1 MVNTNYRINEPEL
14 MDDFGMQGALLEKA
28 LDKIASINKLLGG
41 NQVTR
46 NGVGKLLAEVPAS
59 RSVSI
64 ADMGC
69 GNGDMLRY
77 LADYGKK
84 NRLKLRLTGIDA
96 NAHTIKHARSL
107 SRQYD
112 EIKFDCA
119 DFYKE
124 APDERYDIILLTL
137 TLHHFTD
144 EEILVL
150 LNRLKKQANIGIVV
164 NDLHRSKTAYYLFR
178 SLCTILQ
185 LNEMTRADGLTSI
198 LRGFKKRELEQIAE
212 KLGLQKSSIKWKW
225 AYRYQWIISNL

>member
-28 LDKIASINKLLGG
+28 LGKIAAINKLLGG
-41 NQVTR
+41 NKVTR
-46 NGVGKLLAEVPAS
+46 DGVGKLLSHIPAN
-59 RSVSI
+59 RPVSI
-64 ADMGC
+64 VDMGC

-84 NRLKLRLTGIDA
+84 NKLKLILTGIDA

-107 SRQYD
+107 SGQYN
-112 EIKFDCA
+112 EIKFECA
-119 DFYKE
+119 DFYK
-124 APDERYDIILLTL
+124 DEVQEGYDIILLTL

-150 LNRLKKQANIGIVV
+150 LTRLKKQAHIGIVV

-212 KLGLQKSSIKWKW
+212 KLDLQKSSIEWKW

>member
-28 LDKIASINKLLGG
+28 LGKIAAINKLLGG
-41 NQVTR
+41 NKITR
-46 NGVGKLLAEVPAS
+46 DGVGKLLSHIPAN
-59 RSVSI
+59 RPVRI
-64 ADMGC
+64 VDMGC

-84 NRLKLRLTGIDA
+84 KKLKLILTGIDA

-107 SRQYD
+107 SRQYN

-119 DFYKE
+119 NFYKE
-124 APDERYDIILLTL
+124 DIQERYDIILLTL

-144 EEILVL
+144 GEILIL
-150 LNRLKKQANIGIVV
+150 MNRLKKQANIGIVV

-198 LRGFKKRELEQIAE
+198 LRGFKKRELEKIAE
-212 KLGLQKSSIKWKW
+212 KLGLQKSSIEWKW